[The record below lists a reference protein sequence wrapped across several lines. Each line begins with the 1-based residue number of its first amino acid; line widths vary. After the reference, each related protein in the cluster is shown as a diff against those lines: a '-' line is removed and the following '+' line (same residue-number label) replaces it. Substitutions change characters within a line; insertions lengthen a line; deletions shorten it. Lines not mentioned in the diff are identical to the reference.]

1 MIVFGNKQA
10 LQTNFIIKKET
21 QLTSPFWFLKMDFS
35 SVVGV
40 AIVLAPFSFDN
51 FKAAIVSAVSPD

>member
-1 MIVFGNKQA
+1 MATEKLTKVKYMIVFGNKQA

-35 SVVGV
+35 SVVGEQNE
-40 AIVLAPFSFDN
+40 PY
-51 FKAAIVSAVSPD
+51 K